1 MLRDRSVL
9 FGALRKSG
17 SQDREMSCRMYG
29 MDRHP
34 YLLSYAFA
42 VSLILDCE
50 DRAGLT
56 QMDALSE
63 KACEWMR
70 TKNITKVIMNPPY
83 ATNAHPIE
91 ILKNVLTSVNPGT
104 KCAFILPDTKLEKPL
119 KNRQILKYGVLEKI
133 VKLPSRTFSGVS
145 DVSVFIF
152 SAGQNREQGKIFT
165 CWIQEDGL
173 ATDRGTGERIDAD
186 DEWTRIEDEWV
197 TIIRQSQETKNC
209 RWIYPEQS
217 LRYSVERGTHVQE
230 KDFRYGMIAGSRLA
244 M

>member
-1 MLRDRSVL
+1 
-9 FGALRKSG
+9 
-17 SQDREMSCRMYG
+17 MSCRTYG

-165 CWIQEDGL
+165 C
-173 ATDRGTGERIDAD
+173 GEMVRFMAGIHA
-186 DEWTRIEDEWV
+186 E
-197 TIIRQSQETKNC
+197 K
-209 RWIYPEQS
+209 PEQMKTFNWS
-217 LRYSVERGTHVQE
+217 SYHFDEERSSDTEYVFIRTEIPGKE
-230 KDFRYGMIAGSRLA
+230 KH
-244 M
+244 